1 MILLILLIHTTIGWA
16 QPNLDSLRRSISTL
30 PDSLRV
36 MVLTDICWKE
46 RTSNPQL
53 AIEAGEEAI
62 QIAEKINNKSLHA
75 RALNLLGVVYRN
87 KGNYARAIDYYKKAL
102 ILAEQV
108 KDSVQIGYSYNNIGG
123 IYRIQ
128 GNNPLALEYVLK
140 GLKIFEQLDDKRG
153 MAFCNINIGLVYKNQ
168 KNYEKA
174 LEYLNKTIELREE
187 IKDEEGKALAM
198 NLIAEIYKEQN
209 RLNEALG
216 YYRKIERIYKS
227 TGNKTGLASVW
238 GGIGDI
244 YFEKGQY
251 KSALDLRE
259 KALVLLRNVN
269 SIEGIAN
276 NLSNM
281 SLIYYKLG
289 DETRA
294 DEAMNEAIKLVEKY
308 NIAYV
313 SLECYE
319 NATKLSEMKGD
330 FETALKYHKKLTN
343 VKDSLINRKSLAV
356 VKALESIYENEK
368 QKKENEL
375 LIKDIEFADKQRK
388 LLIIITLLILLT
400 AVVIYNRYRAK
411 KVVADELAELNN
423 MKDTFFRIL
432 AHDLKSPFNTIFV
445 YTNFLISHYD
455 EIDDSERKQF
465 IESIERA
472 AKSNYQLL
480 ENLLMWSQAQMG
492 KLEMQ
497 IVNIDLYEVVKT
509 NFFLLEEV
517 AKSKEISL
525 ETSIEPGIEVL
536 ADENILNTIFRN
548 LISNG
553 IKFSEKGGKIFVDAV
568 KEDKMVKI
576 TVADNG
582 VGMDKETMDKLFVR
596 NTRISKTGTSGEKGS
611 GLGLLLCK
619 DFIEKL
625 EGEIWVE
632 SELDK
637 GSKFIF
643 TLRSYENQNEE
654 SN

>member
-1 MILLILLIHTTIGWA
+1 MILFILLIHAAMGWA
-16 QPNLDSLRRSISTL
+16 QPNLDSLRRSMSDQ
-30 PDSLRV
+30 PDSLKAV
-36 MVLTDICWKE
+36 MLTDICWNE
-46 RTSNPQL
+46 RATNPEL

-62 QIAEKINNKSLHA
+62 RIAQKIDNKPLQA
-75 RALNLLGVVYRN
+75 RAMNLLGVVYRN
-87 KGNYARAIDYYKKAL
+87 RGNYARAIDYYKKAL
-102 ILAEQV
+102 ILAEQI

-128 GNNPLALEYVLK
+128 GNNPLALEYVLN
-140 GLKIFEQLDDKRG
+140 GLKIFENIGDKRG
-153 MAFCNINIGLVYKNQ
+153 MAFCTINIGLIYKNQ

-187 IKDEEGKALAM
+187 IGDEEGKALAL

-209 RLNEALG
+209 KPDEALE
-216 YYRKIERIYKS
+216 YYRNLERIYKS
-227 TGNKTGLASVW
+227 NGSKTGLASVW

-244 YFEKGQY
+244 YFEKGDY
-251 KSALDLRE
+251 KRALELRQKALDLSR
-259 KALVLLRNVN
+259 ASN
-269 SIEGIAN
+269 SIEGIAT
-276 NLSNM
+276 NLSNI

-289 DETRA
+289 DKSKA
-294 DEAMNEAIKLVEKY
+294 DETMNEALRLAEKY
-308 NIAYV
+308 NIAYIT
-313 SLECYE
+313 LECYE

-330 FETALKYHKKLTN
+330 FKTALDYHKKLTDI
-343 VKDSLINRKSLAV
+343 KDSIINRKSLAV
-356 VKALESIYENEK
+356 VRALESIYENEK

-375 LIKDIEFADKQRK
+375 LVKDIEFADRQRK
-388 LLIIITLLILLT
+388 FLLIITLLILLS

-411 KVVADELAELNN
+411 KVAAEELAELNN

-455 EIDDSERKQF
+455 EIDDDERKQF

-497 IVNIDLYEVVKT
+497 MVNIDLYEVVKT

-525 ETSIEPGIEVL
+525 ETSIEPGIEVW
-536 ADENILNTIFRN
+536 ADENILNTVFRN

-553 IKFSEKGGKIFVDAV
+553 IKFSNKGGRIFIEAI
-568 KEDKMVKI
+568 KEDNMVKV

-582 VGMDKETMDKLFVR
+582 IGMDKETMDKLFTR

-625 EGEIWVE
+625 EGKIWVE

-643 TLRSYENQNEE
+643 TLQLYNNQNGQ
-654 SN
+654 SI

>member
-1 MILLILLIHTTIGWA
+1 M
-16 QPNLDSLRRSISTL
+16 
-30 PDSLRV
+30 
-36 MVLTDICWKE
+36 
-46 RTSNPQL
+46 
-53 AIEAGEEAI
+53 
-62 QIAEKINNKSLHA
+62 
-75 RALNLLGVVYRN
+75 NLLGVVYRN
-87 KGNYARAIDYYKKAL
+87 RGNYAGAIDYYKKAL

-108 KDSVQIGYSYNNIGG
+108 NDSVQIGYSYNNIGG

-128 GNNPLALEYVLK
+128 GNNPLALEYVLN
-140 GLKIFEQLDDKRG
+140 GLKIFEKIGDKRG
-153 MAFCNINIGLVYKNQ
+153 MAFCTINVGLIYKNQ

-174 LEYLNKTIELREE
+174 LQYLNRTIELREE
-187 IKDEEGKALAM
+187 IEDEDGKALAM

-209 RLNEALG
+209 RLDEALG
-216 YYRKIERIYKS
+216 YYQNLERIYKS
-227 TGNKTGLASVW
+227 NGSKTGLASVW
-238 GGIGDI
+238 GGIADI
-244 YFEKGQY
+244 YFEKREYERSLDLRQ
-251 KSALDLRE
+251 KALDLSR
-259 KALVLLRNVN
+259 ASN
-269 SIEGIAN
+269 SIEGIAT
-276 NLSNM
+276 NLSNI

-289 DETRA
+289 NKSKADET
-294 DEAMNEAIKLVEKY
+294 MNEALRLAEKY
-308 NIAYV
+308 NIAYIT
-313 SLECYE
+313 LECYE

-330 FETALKYHKKLTN
+330 FKTALNYHKKLTDI
-343 VKDSLINRKSLAV
+343 KDSIINRKSLAV
-356 VKALESIYENEK
+356 VRALESIYENEK

-375 LIKDIEFADKQRK
+375 LIKDIEFADRQRK
-388 LLIIITLLILLT
+388 LLLIITLLILLT

-411 KVVADELAELNN
+411 KVAAEELAELNN

-455 EIDDSERKQF
+455 EIDDGERKQF

-497 IVNIDLYEVVKT
+497 MVNIDLYEVVKT

-525 ETSIEPGIEVL
+525 ETSIEPGIEVW
-536 ADENILNTIFRN
+536 ADENILNTVFRN

-553 IKFSEKGGKIFVDAV
+553 IKFSTKGGRIFIEAI
-568 KEDKMVKI
+568 KEDNMVKV

-582 VGMDKETMDKLFVR
+582 IGMDKETMDKLFVR
-596 NTRISKTGTSGEKGS
+596 NTRVSKTGTSGEKGS

-625 EGEIWVE
+625 EGKIWVE

-643 TLRSYENQNEE
+643 TLRLYNNQNGQ
-654 SN
+654 SI